1 MISYPTFFFV
11 SVWSNSCCAS
21 KINKPTKF
29 LFALLLPSPCWVNYS
44 LKRIE
49 NQLQFALNRTVAIL
63 ISACSGS
70 FIWSTA
76 SFKTQ
81 NNFIFSLSVLKSS
94 GLNTLQPHSV
104 CNWKPVTIK
113 FHNML
118 LYSQVFLMSLSKILN
133 LYHIRNHETHTDRI
147 SSQCNVIILFQLI
160 WISPIIPSEY
170 LKIIQI
176 ISLERNA
183 KNKNFWVQGCYDWS
197 GTNNICFGQKQI
209 EIILQLQIMKSWAL
223 LLFFSLSISCPLICI
238 CTGKHHHYM
247 IQDNP
252 CWCPVWA
259 WWANETDNQ
268 RNADCT
274 NNIQLH
280 TPVCPPASSSLIW
293 YIQCSPALIIIS
305 WRHTAFTRLITIMLI
320 TQSLEKFMFQIHV
333 MITCTPTLLCNSS
346 LTAVAVTTF
355 LSVQC
360 VLHV

>member
-1 MISYPTFFFV
+1 M
-11 SVWSNSCCAS
+11 
-21 KINKPTKF
+21 KK
-29 LFALLLPSPCWVNYS
+29 
-44 LKRIE
+44 
-49 NQLQFALNRTVAIL
+49 
-63 ISACSGS
+63 
-70 FIWSTA
+70 
-76 SFKTQ
+76 
-81 NNFIFSLSVLKSS
+81 
-94 GLNTLQPHSV
+94 
-104 CNWKPVTIK
+104 
-113 FHNML
+113 
-118 LYSQVFLMSLSKILN
+118 
-133 LYHIRNHETHTDRI
+133 
-147 SSQCNVIILFQLI
+147 
-160 WISPIIPSEY
+160 
-170 LKIIQI
+170 IQI

-305 WRHTAFTRLITIMLI
+305 WRHTAFTRLITIQSCWSLNHWRSSCFRSMWWSIAHQHYYAIHHSLSCCSHNISQCSMCSSCLRCLI
-320 TQSLEKFMFQIHV
+320 LWWNLVVSE
-333 MITCTPTLLCNSS
+333 CGWW
-346 LTAVAVTTF
+346 
-355 LSVQC
+355 LSDTRTGL
-360 VLHV
+360 VLILHNTDSGSASAADLRD